1 MYLFQVE
8 APVSSVTWMSCNVPI
23 SETTFWFLLELFHS
37 LTYNA
42 KHKIKSLKL
51 NAPVSWMIVKNIRL
65 TNTEESLKEAVH
77 QNQYVTMCHSFVK
90 NKVLPLCLCTVLVLI
105 IYQLNCSIIFSLSG
119 FGSDHSLGKIWDL
132 SRESSERKNRYCG
145 RDIFTIILIC
155 SSTFEIIW
163 LFRLNLRFLQ

>member
-51 NAPVSWMIVKNIRL
+51 NTPVSWMIVKNIRL

-77 QNQYVTMCHSFVK
+77 QNQYVTMCYSFAK
-90 NKVLPLCLCTVLVLI
+90 NKVLPLCLCTVLVHI

-145 RDIFTIILIC
+145 WDIIVILLIC

-163 LFRLNLRFLQ
+163 LSCLNLRFLQ